1 MEKKDIRRYN
11 ELNAK
16 DTHTDEEKAEFE
28 RLEALMKANEE
39 AETIAKSVK
48 NVLGEIGLTKE
59 KVDSINVSKTGQE
72 VGKDNVM
79 DLLSK
84 NGEYRMS
91 MLIVAERAKIAGTGQ
106 AFKKNYGVL
115 PQEMTDKLTEFEKAA
130 QPQTEGT
137 AADGGILVPTITQA
151 RILEL
156 VPTYGQA
163 RQHMQSFPMSGNVQ
177 KIPKELTN
185 PTAYWVDEASQITDS
200 KLTLEDLTLT
210 PKKLAAIVTASNEVL
225 MDARPDMG
233 AYIVKKIA
241 EAFGMAEDVQFFKG
255 TGTPFTGVYNTAN
268 SFGGNTLTTSTTD
281 PASITYGN
289 ILGMTAAVDQNFIKG
304 AAYYAH
310 RSFMP
315 YVWGMVDDQNRPIF
329 SPAWGSTP
337 ATIFGYPVYWIEN
350 APTYT
355 EAAATPSTPFILFG
369 NLENTYIGDVM
380 GMTVKVFEEGVVDGT
395 SLIENDLTGIR
406 VIKRVAFNKG
416 LVAKYSV
423 LRTHA

>member
-1 MEKKDIRRYN
+1 MDKKDIRRYN
-11 ELNAK
+11 ELNDK
-16 DTHTDEEKAEFE
+16 TTHTEAEKAEFE
-28 RLEALMKANEE
+28 LLEAKFKANEE
-39 AETIAKSVK
+39 AETIAKGVK
-48 NVLGEIGLTKE
+48 DVLSEIGLTKE
-59 KVDSINVSKTGQE
+59 KVDSITVSKGKEE

-91 MLIVAERAKIAGTGQ
+91 MLVVTEAAKLRGGDNE
-106 AFKKNYGVL
+106 FKKRYGML
-115 PQEMTDKLTEFEKAA
+115 PVEMTQKLAEFEKAA

-225 MDARPDMG
+225 MDARPDLG

-241 EAFGMAEDVQFFKG
+241 QAFGIAEDTQMFKG

-268 SFGGNTLTTSTTD
+268 TFGGNTLTTPTTD
-281 PASITYGN
+281 PASLTYGN
-289 ILGMTAAVDQNFIKG
+289 ILAMTAAVDQNFVTG

-310 RSFMP
+310 RSIMP
-315 YVWGMVDDQNRPIF
+315 YIWGLMDDQNRPIF
-329 SPAWGSTP
+329 SPAWGSNP

-350 APTYT
+350 APTYA
-355 EAAATPSTPFILFG
+355 EAAATPLTPFILFG
-369 NLENTYIGDVM
+369 DLTNTYIGDVM